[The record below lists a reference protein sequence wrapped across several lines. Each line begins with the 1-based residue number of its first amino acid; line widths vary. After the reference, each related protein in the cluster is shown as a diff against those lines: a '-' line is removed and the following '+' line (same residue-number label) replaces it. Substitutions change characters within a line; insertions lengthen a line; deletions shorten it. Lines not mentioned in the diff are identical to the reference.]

1 MSLDIRPAPRR
12 VAGQLVAITLA
23 AVCATTAGAA
33 TAVAAGPTGLDV
45 SSHQHSAPLSW
56 PAVRASGHS
65 FVFIKATEGIS
76 YTNPYFAWD
85 WSRARDVGLI
95 RGAYHYARP
104 SVGTAAGQA
113 RRFVAVAGPAG
124 EQGELAPVLDL
135 EQTGGLS
142 PDQLAAWTQE
152 FLDEVGRLTGRRA
165 MLYTYP
171 NFWRDAMAGTTA
183 FTGHPLWIASYTTAP
198 VPRMPGWPT
207 WTFWQYTARGSVRG
221 VAGRVD
227 LNRFNGGL
235 ADLRQL
241 ANYPPTARITA
252 TLSRTSTTRRRPV
265 TLTGTV
271 DPPLA
276 GQTLYRQG
284 YYAGAWHTWATA
296 RVDASGRYRFT
307 IAPTVKAV
315 NRYRVY
321 LPSSSRHG
329 PSSSPTLTL
338 TVR

>member
-1 MSLDIRPAPRR
+1 MSLDTRPAPRR
-12 VAGQLVAITLA
+12 VAVRLATVTLA
-23 AVCATTAGAA
+23 AVCALTVGSA

-45 SSHQHSAPLSW
+45 SSHQHHAAVSW

-65 FVFIKATEGIS
+65 FVFLKATEGIS
-76 YTNPYFAWD
+76 YTNPYFASD
-85 WSRARDVGLI
+85 WRRARDVGLI

-104 SVGTAAGQA
+104 SVGTATRQAG
-113 RRFVAVAGPAG
+113 RLVAVAGPAG
-124 EQGELAPVLDL
+124 AEGELAPVLDL
-135 EQTGGLS
+135 EQTGGLD
-142 PDQLAAWTQE
+142 PVQLTAWTQE
-152 FLDEVGRLTGRRA
+152 FLDEVLRLTGRRA
-165 MLYTYP
+165 ILYTYP
-171 NFWRDAMAGTTA
+171 NFWRNAMAGTTA

-198 VPRMPGWPT
+198 VPRMPAWPT

-221 VAGRVD
+221 IGGRVD

-284 YYAGAWHTWATA
+284 YYSGAWHTWATTT
-296 RVDASGRYRFT
+296 VDVSGRYRFT
-307 IAPTVKAV
+307 ITPTVRAV

-321 LPSSSRHG
+321 LPASSRHG
-329 PSSSPTLTL
+329 PSSSPTLRL